1 MKKKDRTKLVG
12 ATLGEEVRSYEF
24 FKMPAISGV
33 RFIHEYGSI
42 VLMNMEKIKEA
53 FSVFK
58 NEDKKTKNGD
68 EKTSGL
74 LPILELLPSI
84 LTFQRLA
91 ELAKVLLAD
100 GKVDGQDIDSDG
112 MCDLFGEDPL
122 ELYAAIFWALTIN
135 YPKYFGPLLEALEEG
150 ADENDTTQDS

>member
-1 MKKKDRTKLVG
+1 MKEKNRTKLVG

-33 RFIHEYGSI
+33 RIIHEYGSI

-58 NEDKKTKNGD
+58 NGD

-74 LPILELLPSI
+74 LPVLELLPNI
-84 LTFQRLA
+84 ITFQRLA

-150 ADENDTTQDS
+150 ADDDTTQDFETTTET